1 MESMVTPPDES
12 RSTDLGSV
20 LGGID
25 IYLLDQIMRGRIRPG
40 MRVLDAGCGAGRNLT
55 WFLRAGYEVAG
66 VDPDPSAI
74 EKVRRL
80 AAVLAPSIDREN
92 FRNEP
97 IEHCSFPDGW
107 ANLVVSSAV
116 LHFARNEMEFRA
128 MLNGSWR
135 LLRQNGLFF
144 CRLASTIGMEQERFE
159 LIEGRRFRVPD
170 GTKRFLVDEQYLM
183 SLTKE
188 LGGEL
193 VDPLKTTVVQNLRCM
208 TTWVLRRNA

>member
-1 MESMVTPPDES
+1 MVTPPDEAS
-12 RSTDLGSV
+12 SPDLGSM

-25 IYLLDQIMRGRIRPG
+25 IYLLDQVMRGRVRPG
-40 MRVLDAGCGAGRNLT
+40 MRIFDAGCGAGRNLT
-55 WFLRAGYEVAG
+55 WFLGAGYEVAG
-66 VDPDPSAI
+66 VDPDPRSI

-80 AAVLAPSIDREN
+80 AAELAPSLDPEN

-97 IEHCSFPDGW
+97 IEQCSFPDGW
-107 ANLVVSSAV
+107 ADLVVSSAV
-116 LHFARNEMEFRA
+116 LHFARSEREFRA
-128 MLNGSWR
+128 MMNGSWR

-159 LIEGRRFRVPD
+159 LIEGRRFRIPD
-170 GTKRFLVDEQYLM
+170 GTERFLVDEQILM
-183 SLTKE
+183 SLTEE

-208 TTWVLRRNA
+208 TTWVLRKT